1 MGCSVISSNY
11 TNIITCQ
18 HEYVNLKCSSQVF
31 SHRNIPCSQTWLF
44 AQKNSGN
51 CWDQN
56 QLSWWLRADWKWF
69 GHVDCKNDGQLVTG
83 KWHQIFCQLV
93 QEFWS
98 MTTTYISH
106 SHWVVALT
114 TVMCYTM
121 HRITIN
127 TEREQIRLI
136 YILWTQGWCARDSTF
151 APSPQTYTTAAFRE
165 GQVREGANV
174 GVCQSAAAAVVVGG
188 VFVCTGTAP

>member
-1 MGCSVISSNY
+1 MLILNAA
-11 TNIITCQ
+11 
-18 HEYVNLKCSSQVF
+18 HKF
-31 SHRNIPCSQTWLF
+31 SATETFHVARPDYLHK
-44 AQKNSGN
+44 KNSGN

-56 QLSWWLRADWKWF
+56 QLSWWLRVDWKWF

-98 MTTTYISH
+98 LTTTYISH

-136 YILWTQGWCARDSTF
+136 YILWTQGWCTRDSTF

-165 GQVREGANV
+165 GRVREGANV
-174 GVCQSAAAAVVVGG
+174 SVCQTISHKYSRSSNDGG
-188 VFVCTGTAP
+188 RYLCL